1 MGGAVKDVLDK
12 GDIGGCESL
21 RGSAPKFPATF
32 QLDLFDLCT
41 PGQVTGTRHWIELG
55 LQEIV
60 RTDNSNHCFWLSLSL
75 AHPSSKKNNTEIR
88 PCRLAAM

>member
-1 MGGAVKDVLDK
+1 MGNRLYRCCSWWVGGAVKDVLDK

-60 RTDNSNHCFWLSLSL
+60 RLCEL
-75 AHPSSKKNNTEIR
+75 IR
-88 PCRLAAM
+88 TIWEPLVLYL

>member
-21 RGSAPKFPATF
+21 HGSAPKFPATF

-60 RTDNSNHCFWLSLSL
+60 RTDNSNHCFGFPFPWRILRQRKIIQKSGL
-75 AHPSSKKNNTEIR
+75 AG
-88 PCRLAAM
+88 